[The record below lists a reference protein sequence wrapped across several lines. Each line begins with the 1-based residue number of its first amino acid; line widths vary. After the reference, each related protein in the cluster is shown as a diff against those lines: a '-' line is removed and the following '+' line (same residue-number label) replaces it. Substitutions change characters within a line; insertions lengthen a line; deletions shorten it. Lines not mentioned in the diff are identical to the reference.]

1 MRTCRPDGVAAGTGP
16 RLSLAVAGTA
26 LLAGLSACASGDGEG
41 SASPTVEA
49 AESSST
55 SASGSPSASAE
66 GPGESSG
73 ESPALASPTEATRPT
88 GLAIKT
94 AGSPFGKM
102 LFDRSGQAIYLFEKE
117 TGPRAACYGPCAEA
131 WPPVLTKG
139 RPRAVGGARQGLLG
153 TTTRKDGSRQV
164 TYAGHPL
171 YYYAHEDKG
180 EVLCHD
186 VEQFGALWL
195 VVQPNGSPAP
205 H

>member
-1 MRTCRPDGVAAGTGP
+1 MTA
-16 RLSLAVAGTA
+16 AGTA
-26 LLAGLSACASGDGEG
+26 LLAGLSACASGDSEG

-49 AESSST
+49 PESSST
-55 SASGSPSASAE
+55 AGGSPT
-66 GPGESSG
+66 SSG
-73 ESPALASPTEATRPT
+73 GTNAPSPSDEPSPSPTEQTRPT
-88 GLAIKT
+88 GLAIRT
-94 AGSPFGKM
+94 GGSAFGKM

-117 TGPRAACYGPCAEA
+117 AGPRAACYGPCAEA

-139 RPRAVGGARQGLLG
+139 QPRAVGGARQGLLG
-153 TTTRKDGSRQV
+153 TTTRKDGSHQV

-195 VVQPNGSPAP
+195 VVQPNGRPAP